1 MQPNISIDEKFTNN
15 ALNEALKKVSVYK
28 GFVQQ
33 NTKIISEGELVEGEK
48 YLSLLSLKNE
58 YSSKLWGE
66 FSYYWVILG
75 YSILVI
81 LTFMS
86 LMLFINNYRP
96 EIFDNNLEM
105 TFIFLNVVGVIALT
119 SVIVNFDSKLL
130 YAVPICIL
138 PLILKTFFDPRLGLF
153 THVVTILN
161 LGFIVPNSFEFVF
174 LQTMAGIVTILS
186 ITQLQ
191 NRANLFITVGRIVMI
206 YLL

>member
-1 MQPNISIDEKFTNN
+1 MNIDDFIRLENLKDKLSEYIIESPFQEYSDSYYQLLFEIVQPNISIDEKFTNN

-86 LMLFINNYRP
+86 LML
-96 EIFDNNLEM
+96 
-105 TFIFLNVVGVIALT
+105 
-119 SVIVNFDSKLL
+119 LL
-130 YAVPICIL
+130 IIIDLKY
-138 PLILKTFFDPRLGLF
+138 LI
-153 THVVTILN
+153 
-161 LGFIVPNSFEFVF
+161 
-174 LQTMAGIVTILS
+174 
-186 ITQLQ
+186 ITL
-191 NRANLFITVGRIVMI
+191 R
-206 YLL
+206 